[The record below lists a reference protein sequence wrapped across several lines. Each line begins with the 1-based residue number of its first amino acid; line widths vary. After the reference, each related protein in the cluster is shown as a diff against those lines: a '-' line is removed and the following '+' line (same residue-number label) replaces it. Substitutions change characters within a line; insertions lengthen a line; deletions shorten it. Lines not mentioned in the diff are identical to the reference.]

1 MEAAMATTAVN
12 DWRDLAQ
19 RTGGGLEVTLLWS
32 KCRNQ
37 LKVMVIDHNTGGE
50 FEFGA
55 SPTEALSAYYHPFI
69 FADGPSAV
77 TRARANTLPS

>member
-1 MEAAMATTAVN
+1 MATTAVN

-19 RTGGGLEVTLLWS
+19 RAGGGLEVTLLWS
-32 KCRNQ
+32 KSRNR
-37 LKVMVIDHNTGGE
+37 LKVTVIDHNTGDE

-55 SPTEALSAYYHPFI
+55 PPADALSAYHHPFI

-77 TRARANTLPS
+77 TRAHANTIPS